1 MRSKKLLL
9 ANALIFTCLIGLIT
23 TLIFISRSV
32 DFDLNNYSSFS
43 VNKLNTHLYSLSQ
56 LKLNRLSKHS
66 SDNTFKHATITLGNR
81 ADLYVYNLK
90 SNRLICAKNLSS
102 REKSYLKVPLQ
113 FNIGDQVHSKYPIKQ
128 LNNISDA
135 YYISSYDVSSKL
147 DLYLL
152 ENSEPYLSA
161 EYAND
166 EDDPASYRGTKY
178 ADTCPVRANSDFI
191 YGFDL
196 LNLKRD
202 KTNLTKYDQD
212 SILTRHEW
220 HPVTFMQ
227 TKSVSRLDPVIYF
240 SNNNKRYYLPLTKV
254 DHNWYFEIDN
264 QNDSNY
270 RYFVKVSDVI
280 LINNH
285 SLMVNNVPMTIDRDL
300 TKDPYNYALHYA
312 NSSHLKDKSYPA
324 GQVIDE
330 SSKKLQI
337 KCDPNVAL
345 SIKDVASYIDDA
357 DNDGN
362 ISNTKLQKS
371 VQADLKTRKTVTA
384 PIDFNKAIL
393 SDYENSHL
401 LYRSFGYTLLDPKPY
416 DYDSRDNWYYEG
428 VESDDVIH
436 DSVKNKEAYIK
447 IGLFKN
453 QPLNGKNGLHHGLY
467 VLFDNIDSNNQV
479 VYPKYPVGKQIYL
492 QSIVKNSLP
501 NRGNEY
507 YFIARYNEKVKGGY
521 RQWIYPVLPDKNVRI
536 SSIVNHKQIATH
548 YNNFMDTAILGYHM
562 LDHDRYHE
570 FNNKYEL
577 KKYIYN
583 KCLPSINTAKDNLAQ
598 EQN

>member
-43 VNKLNTHLYSLSQ
+43 VNKLNTHLYNPKQ
-56 LKLNRLSKHS
+56 LNRNNLSKNRS
-66 SDNTFKHATITLGNR
+66 NNVFKHAVITLGNR
-81 ADLYVYNLK
+81 ANLYVYNLR

-102 REKSYLKVPLQ
+102 REKAHLNSPLQ
-113 FNIGDQVHSKYPIKQ
+113 FNTGNQVYSKKPIQK
-128 LNNISDA
+128 LSKISDA
-135 YYISSYDVSSKL
+135 YYISSYNVSSKL
-147 DLYLL
+147 ALYLL

-166 EDDPASYRGTKY
+166 EDDPASFRGTKY
-178 ADTCPVRANSDFI
+178 ADTHLVRANSDFI

-196 LNLKRD
+196 LNLKRN

-212 SILTRHEW
+212 SILIRHEW
-220 HPVTFMQ
+220 HPTTFMQ

-240 SNNNKRYYLPLTKV
+240 SNNDKRYYLPLTKV

-264 QNDSNY
+264 QNDTNY
-270 RYFVKVSDVI
+270 RYFVKASDAI
-280 LINNH
+280 FINNH
-285 SLMVNNVPMTIDRDL
+285 PLIVDNVPMIIDHDL

-312 NSSHLKDKSYPA
+312 NLSHLKNKLYPA

-330 SSKKLQI
+330 LSKNLRI
-337 KCDPNVAL
+337 KCDPNTAL
-345 SIKDVASYIDDA
+345 SIKNVASYIDNA
-357 DNDGN
+357 DNDGS

-371 VQADLKTRKTVTA
+371 VQADLKTRKTITA
-384 PIDFNKAIL
+384 PIEFNKAIL

-479 VYPKYPVGKQIYL
+479 VYPKYPVGKQIYV
-492 QSIVKNSLP
+492 QSIVRNSLP
-501 NRGNEY
+501 NRSNEY

-536 SSIVNHKQIATH
+536 SSIVNHKQIAMH
-548 YNNFMDTAILGYHM
+548 YNNFMDTAILGYHL

-570 FNNKYEL
+570 FDNKYEL

-583 KCLPSINTAKDNLAQ
+583 KCLPSIDTASENLAQ

>member
-1 MRSKKLLL
+1 MRSKKLV
-9 ANALIFTCLIGLIT
+9 LINTLIVACLVGLIT
-23 TLIFISRSV
+23 VFLLIRKSV
-32 DFDLNNYSSFS
+32 DFDLNDHNSFS
-43 VNKLNTHLYSLSQ
+43 VNKLNTHLYSPSQ

-240 SNNNKRYYLPLTKV
+240 SNNNKRYYLPLTKF
-254 DHNWYFEIDN
+254 DHDWYFEIDN

-384 PIDFNKAIL
+384 PIEFNKAIL

-479 VYPKYPVGKQIYL
+479 VYSKYPVGKQIYV
-492 QSIVKNSLP
+492 QSIVRNSLP
-501 NRGNEY
+501 NRSNEY

-570 FNNKYEL
+570 FDNKYEL

-583 KCLPSINTAKDNLAQ
+583 KCLPSIDTAKDNLAQ

>member
-1 MRSKKLLL
+1 MRSKKLV
-9 ANALIFTCLIGLIT
+9 LINTLIVACLVGLIT
-23 TLIFISRSV
+23 VFLLIRKSV
-32 DFDLNNYSSFS
+32 DFDLNDHNSFS
-43 VNKLNTHLYSLSQ
+43 VNKLNTHLYSPSQ

-240 SNNNKRYYLPLTKV
+240 SNNNKRYYLPLTKF
-254 DHNWYFEIDN
+254 DHDWYFEIDN

-384 PIDFNKAIL
+384 PIDFNKAMP

-416 DYDSRDNWYYEG
+416 AYDSRDNWYYEG

-436 DSVKNKEAYIK
+436 DSVKNQSAYIK
-447 IGLFKN
+447 KGLFGK

-467 VLFDNIDSNNQV
+467 VLFDNIDNNEQV

-507 YFIARYNEKVKGGY
+507 YFIACYNEKVKGGY

-548 YNNFMDTAILGYHM
+548 YNNFMDTAILGYHL